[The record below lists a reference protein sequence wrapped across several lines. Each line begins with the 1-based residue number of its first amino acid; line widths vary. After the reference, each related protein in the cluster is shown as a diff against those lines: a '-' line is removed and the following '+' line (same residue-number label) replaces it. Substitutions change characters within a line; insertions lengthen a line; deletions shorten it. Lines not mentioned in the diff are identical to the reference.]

1 MGCRD
6 ADGVC
11 LLQTPRLTQRR
22 HAKTVPN
29 QKRFVSVAMDNDS
42 LYCCIV
48 LIVLASLA
56 TGVPCLFY
64 GYKCKNAELRT
75 EHKSDHCKNIH
86 NDNSAKALQAFGW
99 IFSIPWLIAAIYILA
114 QLCDSNNSSVSPAEN
129 ESRDGGSTH
138 IVVCF

>member
-11 LLQTPRLTQRR
+11 LQRWRLTQRR
-22 HAKTVPN
+22 HAKPAVN
-29 QKRFVSVAMDNDS
+29 HKRFDSIGMDNDS
-42 LYCCIV
+42 LGCCIA
-48 LIVLASLA
+48 LIILASLA

-64 GYKCKNAELRT
+64 GYKCKNAELRA

-86 NDNSAKALQAFGW
+86 NDDSAKALQAFGW
-99 IFSIPWLIAAIYILA
+99 IFSIPWLIAALYIVV
-114 QLCDSNNSSVSPAEN
+114 QLCDSNNSSVSPEN

-138 IVVCF
+138 VIVCF